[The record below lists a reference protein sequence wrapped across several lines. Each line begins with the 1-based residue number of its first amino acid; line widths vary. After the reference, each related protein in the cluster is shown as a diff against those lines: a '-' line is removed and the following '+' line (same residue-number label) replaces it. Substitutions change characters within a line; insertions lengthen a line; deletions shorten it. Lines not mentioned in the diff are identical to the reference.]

1 MHILNT
7 DELLAPLADQ
17 APCGLNLEY
26 DPMFLGLE
34 RAIAGKPEVQYG
46 DSISAAVPP
55 EWKTVKKLSLEL
67 LSRSRDLRIVAPLLR
82 ALLALQGFAGL
93 TEGLVLVQRLLNERW
108 DSVHP
113 QLDPDD
119 DMDVTPRINAL
130 ASLSD
135 RNTTIKEIKD
145 AELISL
151 PGLGPLN
158 LRMLEVELGEVALPA
173 EMKLLGIDS
182 IRLAIQDIDT
192 AVLERAATLLEQS
205 STAALDIE
213 AILLEKVGA
222 AHALNLDLL
231 VENLK
236 RGNDFFAPILAQRRA
251 LAADAITQQEDSPAN
266 SSSQTGV
273 STQGIGGEISNRE
286 DVLKMID
293 KICSYYQKHEPSSP
307 VPLMLLRAKK
317 IVSMNFLEILEEIAA
332 DGVKQVK
339 QVLGESSAS

>member
-26 DPMFLGLE
+26 DPMFLSLE
-34 RAIAGKPEVQYG
+34 LAIAGKPEVQYG
-46 DSISAAVPP
+46 NSISAAVPP

-82 ALLALQGFAGL
+82 ALLALHGFAGL
-93 TEGLVLVQRLLNERW
+93 AEGLVLVQRLLNERW

-119 DMDVTPRINAL
+119 DMDVTPRINSL

-135 RNTTIKEIKD
+135 LNTTIKEIKD
-145 AELISL
+145 AELILL
-151 PGLGPLN
+151 PSLGPLN

-182 IRLAIQDIDT
+182 ICFAMQDIDT
-192 AVLERAATLLEQS
+192 EVLEQAATLLEQS
-205 STAALDIE
+205 IKAVLDIE
-213 AILLEKVGA
+213 LVLLKKVGA
-222 AHALNLDLL
+222 AQALNLDLL
-231 VENLK
+231 VKNLK

-251 LAADAITQQEDSPAN
+251 MAVDEIVQQVDSSASCSTQAVISK
-266 SSSQTGV
+266 
-273 STQGIGGEISNRE
+273 QGIGGEINSRE
-286 DVLKMID
+286 DVSKMID
-293 KICSYYQKHEPSSP
+293 KMCSYYQKHEPSSP

-317 IVSMNFLEILEEIAA
+317 LVSMNFLEILEEIAV

-339 QVLGESSAS
+339 QVVGDSSAS